1 MFACELL
8 FTLQRTVKLPL
19 SEKKWCH
26 YSVMVLC
33 LLWFYL

>member
-19 SEKKWCH
+19 SEKNGAT
-26 YSVMVLC
+26 SVMVLC